1 MNPFQCAG
9 PKGDPD
15 ADRSTERLVLA
26 AYRHYAGAPARHDD
40 TLMDRPHFALAGDL
54 PTDGRRIVVAA
65 LYDFVEA
72 LGRCSR
78 CPLRASASEADEPAP
93 AEKLILAL
101 IAAIQAGD
109 DRVADLCLRSLS
121 CPSRCQPVA
130 LAAGNLALILKGVG
144 RTLAPVPLP
153 LVRKIIEAETSAD
166 TPVAAAIRPA
176 PVTLH

>member
-1 MNPFQCAG
+1 
-9 PKGDPD
+9 
-15 ADRSTERLVLA
+15 
-26 AYRHYAGAPARHDD
+26 
-40 TLMDRPHFALAGDL
+40 MDRPHIAFADDL
-54 PTDGRRIVVAA
+54 PPAGKRIVVAA
-65 LYDFVEA
+65 LCDFVEA

-78 CPLRASASEADEPAP
+78 CPLHTSASEADEPGP
-93 AEKLILAL
+93 AERLILAL
-101 IAAIQAGD
+101 IAAIQTGD

-153 LVRKIIEAETSAD
+153 LVRQIIETETPAD
-166 TPVAAAIRPA
+166 TPVAAAIGPA